1 VAIRVTG
8 LLEAERYY
16 RTIFGLQV
24 AFREAEVAD
33 GWRTLPVGPEWE
45 DAEAAGIPLSM
56 CFLARDG
63 FRLALEEAPN
73 LGPDQGKHPS
83 RKPPAYKSQRS
94 GLGLQANT
102 LQTSRTWD
110 RSERRLHGRR
120 LLA

>member
-1 VAIRVTG
+1 MAYRSLTHVAIRVTG
-8 LLEAERYY
+8 LRGAERYY

-33 GWRTLPVGPEWE
+33 GWRTLPVGAEWE

-83 RKPPAYKSQRS
+83 REPPASKSQRF
-94 GLGLQANT
+94 GLGLHANT
-102 LQTSRTWD
+102 LQTSRT
-110 RSERRLHGRR
+110 
-120 LLA
+120 

>member
-1 VAIRVTG
+1 MWRSVTG

-33 GWRTLPVGPEWE
+33 GWRTLPVGAEWE

-83 RKPPAYKSQRS
+83 RKPPAYKIQHS
-94 GLGLQANT
+94 GLGLLANT
-102 LQTSRTWD
+102 LQTPGHD
-110 RSERRLHGRR
+110 QGL
-120 LLA
+120 

>member
-1 VAIRVTG
+1 M
-8 LLEAERYY
+8 
-16 RTIFGLQV
+16 

-33 GWRTLPVGPEWE
+33 GWRTLPVGAEWE
-45 DAEAAGIPLSM
+45 DAEAACIPLSM
-56 CFLARDG
+56 WFLARDG

-102 LQTSRTWD
+102 LQTSA
-110 RSERRLHGRR
+110 RREPL
-120 LLA
+120 

>member
-8 LLEAERYY
+8 LRQAERYY

-33 GWRTLPVGPEWE
+33 GWTLPVGAEWE
-45 DAEAAGIPLSM
+45 DAEAAIIPLSM

-94 GLGLQANT
+94 GLGLHANT
-102 LQTSRTWD
+102 LQTSRTMI
-110 RSERRLHGRR
+110 RGPREGTR
-120 LLA
+120 